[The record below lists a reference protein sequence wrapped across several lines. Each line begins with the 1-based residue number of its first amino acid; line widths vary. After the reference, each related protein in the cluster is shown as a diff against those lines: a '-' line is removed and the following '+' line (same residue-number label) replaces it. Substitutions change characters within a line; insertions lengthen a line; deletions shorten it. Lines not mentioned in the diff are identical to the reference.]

1 MPPSLMKCS
10 TTVRKHLSYGQGLAN
25 FNSND
30 NGFRIFAGVHS
41 FTYSLT
47 TYSLTGAHTQSERER
62 EKGSERASERASER
76 ERERKRKYPS
86 PPTHLPSHTC
96 SHTHIDSR
104 KINASTRA
112 CCLPPLYRPAI
123 PASHELDT
131 YACAH
136 THFLPPPHP
145 PGLKGLPCNSVTAA
159 KTGCYHTESTQSEHR
174 ANTERILQDVKPFL
188 NHIQHGNVYLTCT

>member
-1 MPPSLMKCS
+1 VL
-10 TTVRKHLSYGQGLAN
+10 
-25 FNSND
+25 ND
-30 NGFRIFAGVHS
+30 GTKALELRTRARQLQLQRQRLPNIRRCALIHIL
-41 FTYSLT
+41 TYHILT
-47 TYSLTGAHTQSERER
+47 YRRAHTEREG
-62 EKGSERASERASER
+62 EGEGERASERASER
-76 ERERKRKYPS
+76 ERKREKEKVPITTHS
-86 PPTHLPSHTC
+86 PHHLPSHTC